1 MTKRELMEQKT
12 QAILR
17 EVARM
22 NEAIARME
30 KELRESEFHLQLDA
44 NGLIE
49 RCAEFHARL
58 EDIRGIV
65 EESRRRLVESTRE
78 VEEPDLWL

>member
-22 NEAIARME
+22 SEAIGRME
-30 KELRESEFHLQLDA
+30 NELRKSEFHLQLDA

-49 RCAEFHARL
+49 RCEEFHARL
-58 EDIRGIV
+58 EDIRSIV
-65 EESRRRLVESTRE
+65 EESRRRLVESTQDI
-78 VEEPDLWL
+78 EEPDLWL